1 MSAVVA
7 SRLVVHRSPASRC
20 KQLLL
25 GPPLATSR
33 LVRQRLGKL
42 VALAVFSSDA
52 ISSTAYGTEQI
63 MLVLL
68 AAGRPRPGWRCRLLW
83 QSGPASH
90 IRTSTCILGGPW
102 RRRPMNPIE
111 AALRRVD
118 RFQQRHP
125 VVGLPF
131 AVVKKFGDDKGGNLI
146 TLLAWNSFFAL
157 LPLLLVLVTLLGY
170 LLRRNPAMRQQ
181 VLHSAFAEFPIIGTQ
196 LQGNVHSLHTNG
208 LGLVVGIAGSLWG
221 ARGVTQAGQHA
232 MAEIWNIPGKERP
245 SFWTRQVRG
254 LALLLV
260 FALGLVATT
269 LLTGFGSLGNRS
281 AVFRLANLA
290 AAAGLNVGLFL
301 LGFRVLTPRQIPLR
315 RLVAGAVVAGIGWQG
330 LLAAGGYLVGHNL
343 KHATEVYGFFATVLG
358 LLSWLYLGSE
368 LTLYAAEVNVVLTR
382 RLWPRSIL
390 QPPLTG
396 PDQRALVDL
405 AKQEERR
412 PEQSIEVRFNPQDE
426 QAQEEGSK
434 IPGRER

>member
-1 MSAVVA
+1 
-7 SRLVVHRSPASRC
+7 
-20 KQLLL
+20 
-25 GPPLATSR
+25 
-33 LVRQRLGKL
+33 
-42 VALAVFSSDA
+42 
-52 ISSTAYGTEQI
+52 
-63 MLVLL
+63 
-68 AAGRPRPGWRCRLLW
+68 
-83 QSGPASH
+83 
-90 IRTSTCILGGPW
+90 
-102 RRRPMNPIE
+102 MNPIE
-111 AALRRVD
+111 ATLRRVD
-118 RFQQRHP
+118 QYQQRHT

-146 TLLAWNSFFAL
+146 TLLAWNAFFAL

-170 LLRRNPAMRQQ
+170 LLRRDPTMQQ
-181 VLHSAFAEFPIIGTQ
+181 RVLNSAFAEFPIIGNQ
-196 LQGNVHSLHTNG
+196 LQGNVHSLQANG
-208 LGLVVGIAGSLWG
+208 FGLVVGIAGSLWG

-245 SFWTRQVRG
+245 SFWVRQGRG
-254 LALLLV
+254 LTLLLV

-281 AVFRLANLA
+281 AAFRLANLV

-301 LGFRVLTPRQIPLR
+301 LGFRVLTPRQVPLR

-412 PEQSIEVRFNPQDE
+412 PEQSIEVRFAPQADD
-426 QAQEEGSK
+426 AQGEGSK
-434 IPGRER
+434 DAQGEVVDPHT

>member
-1 MSAVVA
+1 
-7 SRLVVHRSPASRC
+7 
-20 KQLLL
+20 
-25 GPPLATSR
+25 
-33 LVRQRLGKL
+33 
-42 VALAVFSSDA
+42 
-52 ISSTAYGTEQI
+52 
-63 MLVLL
+63 
-68 AAGRPRPGWRCRLLW
+68 
-83 QSGPASH
+83 
-90 IRTSTCILGGPW
+90 
-102 RRRPMNPIE
+102 MNPIE
-111 AALRRVD
+111 ATLRRVD
-118 RFQQRHP
+118 RYQQRHP
-125 VVGLPF
+125 VLGLPF

-146 TLLAWNSFFAL
+146 TLVAWNAFFAL

-170 LLRRNPAMRQQ
+170 LLRRNPAMQQQ
-181 VLHSAFAEFPIIGTQ
+181 VLDSAFAEFPIIGTQ

-232 MAEIWNIPGKERP
+232 MAEIWNIPGKQRP

-260 FALGLVATT
+260 FAFGLVATT

-281 AVFRLANLA
+281 ATFRLANLA
-290 AAAGLNVGLFL
+290 ASAGLNVGLFL

-358 LLSWLYLGSE
+358 LLSWLFLGSE

-412 PEQSIEVRFNPQDE
+412 PEQSIEVTFAREPESGPPN
-426 QAQEEGSK
+426 GSQHHK
-434 IPGRER
+434 PEP